1 MGVKVVI
8 VDDHAS
14 FRRLARRL
22 LEGAGY
28 SVVGEAHDGASALV
42 AVDELEPDVVILD
55 VLLPDAN
62 GFDIADALAAR
73 ASVPL
78 VLLTS
83 SRSASDYGAS
93 VAGRRFVAKNELTPQ
108 TIAAALAE
116 PAA

>member
-1 MGVKVVI
+1 VGVKVVI
-8 VDDHAS
+8 VDDHES

-28 SVVGEAHDGASALV
+28 AVVGEAHDGASALA
-42 AVDELEPDVVILD
+42 AVDELDPDVVLLD

-62 GFDIADALAAR
+62 GFDIADALAERAR
-73 ASVPL
+73 VPL

-83 SRSASDYGAS
+83 SRTASDYGAA
-93 VAGRRFVAKNELTPQ
+93 VRGRRFLAKGELTPK

-116 PAA
+116 PA